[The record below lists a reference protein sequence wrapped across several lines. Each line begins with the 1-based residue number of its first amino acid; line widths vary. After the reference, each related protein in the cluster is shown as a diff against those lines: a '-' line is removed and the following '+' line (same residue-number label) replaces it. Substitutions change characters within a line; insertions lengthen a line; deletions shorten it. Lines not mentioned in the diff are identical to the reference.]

1 MLSRIRE
8 FFENT
13 VNASFLVFAFLFSI
27 LVDFIVFFTPFL
39 LCSKILIAVFVF
51 IAGITGGL
59 FLFILSLIGGLAN
72 NDT

>member
-13 VNASFLVFAFLFSI
+13 VSASFLVFAFLFFI
-27 LVDFIVFFTPFL
+27 LVDFVVFFTPFS

-51 IAGITGGL
+51 IAGIIGGL
-59 FLFILSLIGGLAN
+59 FLFILSLISAST
-72 NDT
+72 NDDT